1 MTTTESA
8 DPGPAVVGRDA
19 VVSAL
24 LDAAEAEFLA
34 VGVAAASVRRIARR
48 AQVNHGLV
56 HRHFGSKGGLVT
68 AVLERLATQTA
79 DAFARGDEPDSVLD
93 DTSPFARHLRLL
105 ARAALDNVDMRSLQ
119 TSHPVAE
126 RLVERLRARGGLS
139 EGEARRA
146 AAHTMALTFGLQL
159 FGPFIFDATG
169 ADEADVHA
177 DLARA
182 AVTLGTLPRP

>member
-1 MTTTESA
+1 MTTTDAA

-105 ARAALDNVDMRSLQ
+105 ARAALDNVDMRGLQ

-126 RLVERLRARGGLS
+126 RLVDRLRDRGGLS